1 MGPKAKL
8 ALATSN
14 LATKAQ
20 SLLWRTAYQMFR
32 HRLPRSS
39 RLFQNVPEMNLQ
51 AAKKYTPKP
60 YPGKMTVFLG
70 GPVPPGF
77 QLDPQSHLSGLHA
90 ADIHLKLVPGDRN
103 SMWQE
108 PNVAVLAEELKKCLR
123 EGAPR
128 IAH

>member
-1 MGPKAKL
+1 
-8 ALATSN
+8 
-14 LATKAQ
+14 
-20 SLLWRTAYQMFR
+20 
-32 HRLPRSS
+32 
-39 RLFQNVPEMNLQ
+39 
-51 AAKKYTPKP
+51 
-60 YPGKMTVFLG
+60 MTVFLG